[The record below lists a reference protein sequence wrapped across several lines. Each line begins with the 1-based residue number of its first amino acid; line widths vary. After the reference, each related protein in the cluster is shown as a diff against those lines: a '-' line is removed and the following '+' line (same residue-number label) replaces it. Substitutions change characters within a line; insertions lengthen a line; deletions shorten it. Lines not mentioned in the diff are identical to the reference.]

1 MDRSP
6 YAPPD
11 ALAGAAVYEGGGPD
25 PLLPT
30 DRVDVGAAFSFPF
43 ATPDWWKTCVAA
55 GVFTFLPLVGVVA
68 LTGWM
73 RDIHDRVREGRP
85 GELPAY
91 AFSTHLDRGWRA
103 FGGRVFTLMTLYLV
117 LFAAGLV
124 AVLFSPV
131 LVEALGDAGEFLALM
146 ILGFSHLFLVFV
158 SLVYSAY
165 KGEVDRLAF
174 RGELFPLAHLRQ
186 SIRAVRAAPAAYGT
200 TILGLFLANLLLLTV
215 CSALCFVGVLLTLPT
230 AWAIMAHLTG
240 QWARVVDHTM
250 GAEP

>member
-30 DRVDVGAAFSFPF
+30 DRVDVGAALSYPF

-55 GVFTFLPLVGVVA
+55 GVFTLLPLVGVVA

-73 RDIHDRVREGRP
+73 RDIHDSVREGRP

-117 LFAAGLV
+117 MVA
-124 AVLFSPV
+124 AVLMGVGVGAV
-131 LVEALGDAGEFLALM
+131 LVEVLGDAGEVLALM
-146 ILGFSHLFLVFV
+146 MLVVGQLFFVFV
-158 SLVYSAY
+158 SFVYAAY
-165 KGEVDRLAF
+165 KGEMDRLAF
-174 RGELFPLAHLRQ
+174 HGELFPLAHLRQ
-186 SIRAVRAAPAAYGT
+186 SVRAVRAAPGAYGT
-200 TILGLFLANLLLLTV
+200 TILGLFLANLLAGV
-215 CSALCFVGVLLTLPT
+215 GSALCFVGVLLTLPT

-240 QWARVVDHTM
+240 QWARVVDHTV